1 MSVCDEI
8 LHMLE
13 IFVEATRKTP
23 AIITLLNHSP

>member
-1 MSVCDEI
+1 
-8 LHMLE
+8 MLE